1 MRDFEAT
8 LNEALNLYYLKEQE
22 ANYYKKELEKNPSQI
37 REEYERR
44 LERYRDG
51 AERDVFKLSKRQ
63 YEAFK
68 EFKKRHSKETGH
80 EDSFG
85 IIKTGAYSWEI
96 LQAICGRCGKRAH
109 LSRGEQ
115 E

>member
-1 MRDFEAT
+1 MTDFEAT

-22 ANYYKKELEKNPSQI
+22 AKYYKNELEKNPTQI

-44 LERYRDG
+44 LERYRDEV
-51 AERDVFKLSKRQ
+51 ERDVFKLSKRQ
-63 YEAFK
+63 YEAYNK
-68 EFKKRHSKETGH
+68 FKKQHSKETGH

-85 IIKTGAYSWEI
+85 IIKTGAYYWEV
-96 LQAICGRCGKRAH
+96 LQAVCGHCGKRAY
-109 LSRGEQ
+109 LSCGEQ